1 MQPLIGHIER
11 DETGAAQHV
20 NGGRVAGAAL
30 QGEHPVDAQLSA
42 AKLRRS
48 GPGNRLRLTWPG
60 LLCNLLKAPP
70 GSAHRSILH
79 PPSELLKQAAP
90 AVR

>member
-1 MQPLIGHIER
+1 MQPLISHIDR
-11 DETGAAQHV
+11 DEAGAAQHV
-20 NGGRVAGAAL
+20 DGSRVAGAAL
-30 QGEHPVDAQLSA
+30 HGEHPVDAQRST

-48 GPGNRLRLTWPG
+48 GPGTGVRLTWPR

-79 PPSELLKQAAP
+79 PPSEP
-90 AVR
+90 RDERD